1 MTGLPGS
8 CAERTVS
15 DPPMGIKDYYFLL
28 RLPRFAPLEEVRVA
42 YRKLAAE
49 YHPDKVAELG
59 PEAEEEANAKMQEL
73 NEVMAVLS
81 DPARREKY
89 HQLLDLI
96 PERSLSAS
104 PRPKP
109 EPPPRP
115 APPPAESVPAPA
127 QASPPPA
134 ESPEKRGLVVEEQ
147 LREIREGVLRLPLQW
162 KEKRLPGWQWALE
175 HSDMRRTIVVVHR
188 HFENLSRLSVQS
200 VVNAVN
206 GLADDRKMAMSPT
219 VVVALISYERLMDAR
234 DVQAQLRALSARRG
248 WFKRVW
254 PVVVLHDGK
263 TQGKALFGSPGEDPE
278 AQRVVQLL
286 ARKK

>member
-1 MTGLPGS
+1 
-8 CAERTVS
+8 
-15 DPPMGIKDYYFLL
+15 MGIKDYYFLL
-28 RLPRFAPLEEVRVA
+28 GLPRFAPLEEVKAA

-96 PERSLSAS
+96 PERPLSA
-104 PRPKP
+104 PPTPKP
-109 EPPPRP
+109 KPPPRP
-115 APPPAESVPAPA
+115 APTAESVPEPA
-127 QASPPPA
+127 QASPPEPA
-134 ESPEKRGLVVEEQ
+134 EKRELVVEEQ
-147 LREIREGVLRLPLQW
+147 LREIREAVRKLPLQW
-162 KEKRLPGWQWALE
+162 KEKKLPGWQWALE
-175 HSDMRRTIVVVHR
+175 HSEMRRTVVVAHR

-219 VVVALISYERLMDAR
+219 VVVALISYERLMDGR
-234 DVQAQLRALSARRG
+234 DVQAHLRSLSTRRG

-254 PVVVLHDGK
+254 PVVVLHDGR
-263 TQGKALFGSPGEDPE
+263 TQAKALFGSPGEDPE
-278 AQRVVQLL
+278 AQRIVQLL